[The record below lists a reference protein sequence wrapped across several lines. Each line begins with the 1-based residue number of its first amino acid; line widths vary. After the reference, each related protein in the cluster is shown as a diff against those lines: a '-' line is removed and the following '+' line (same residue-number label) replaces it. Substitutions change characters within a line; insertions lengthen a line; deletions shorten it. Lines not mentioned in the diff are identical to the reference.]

1 MSLIYSL
8 KKNKQGVTHVIGDY
22 LGEMRPFAKRV
33 RIRYL
38 VIPMVLL
45 KTIEWSIYRWYKTPI
60 RRFYGVKGNELIY
73 MITNACNDRCPKC
86 GIWERP
92 EPRPT
97 FNDYSFHQCL
107 QRLHHNLYQVT
118 LTGGEPLLFKKD
130 VMLIAEEAKKLD
142 VPMVIVSNARFLDE
156 AFLNRYKE
164 LGHILVISVD
174 SVERENGMNS
184 EAKKTLTL

>member
-33 RIRYL
+33 EKKHLI
-38 VIPMVLL
+38 IPLVLL

-92 EPRPT
+92 EPRRST
-97 FNDYSFHQCL
+97 FNDFPFH
-107 QRLHHNLYQVT
+107 
-118 LTGGEPLLFKKD
+118 
-130 VMLIAEEAKKLD
+130 
-142 VPMVIVSNARFLDE
+142 
-156 AFLNRYKE
+156 
-164 LGHILVISVD
+164 
-174 SVERENGMNS
+174 
-184 EAKKTLTL
+184 